1 MPPQRSKQISSSFP
15 ARKSVQNAQRKKNT
29 NVSTD
34 PKPDP
39 QLHKAWLQSL
49 PPPWDFDPNY
59 RHPKGTR
66 TSCLTYAK
74 KTYQLTDREISTLPY
89 RQMKNPHSEKHPMK
103 RYSGDDLW
111 NLKARKCKALQTEMV
126 VDRVVYPG
134 APFRSLPESLPSQ
147 PEAANTSLSSGNT
160 LQTAPRIINDYYL
173 SVPPLIPDPVKI
185 IWRPGEIAGPVT
197 VQDACRLYCVNA
209 LHDIESTQADI
220 YLSDM
225 QITPSDI
232 RDLSSVSPWIDLAT
246 VARRAVQLHG
256 GFYAHRGLVQGK
268 RLLEERHLTAAGKVK
283 SEFEWSPLAPP
294 EGFEP
299 EEDMNDEG
307 DDMNAIMSRRVAVL
321 YPIERIYDEMGQPV
335 GWSPPWGYF

>member
-15 ARKSVQNAQRKKNT
+15 ARKNVQNAQKKKTT
-29 NVSTD
+29 NDSTD
-34 PKPDP
+34 PRPDS

-49 PPPWDFDPNY
+49 PPPWEFDPNY
-59 RHPKGTR
+59 RHAKGTR

-89 RQMKNPHSEKHPMK
+89 RQMKNPHSVKHPMK

-111 NLKARKCKALQTEMV
+111 NLKARKCRALQMEMV

-134 APFRSLPESLPSQ
+134 APFRSLPEPPPPPQ
-147 PEAANTSLSSGNT
+147 PEAANTSLTSGNT
-160 LQTAPRIINDYYL
+160 LQIAPRIINNNYYL
-173 SVPPLIPDPVKI
+173 SVPPLVPDPVKI
-185 IWRPGEIAGPVT
+185 IWRPGEIAGPVA
-197 VQDACRLYCVNA
+197 VQDACRLYC
-209 LHDIESTQADI
+209 
-220 YLSDM
+220 
-225 QITPSDI
+225 ITPSDI
-232 RDLSSVSPWIDLAT
+232 RDLSSVSPWIDLST

-256 GFYAHRGLVQGK
+256 GFFAHRGLVLSK
-268 RLLEERHLTAAGKVK
+268 RLEEERYLTAVGKVK

-294 EGFEP
+294 EEFEP

-321 YPIERIYDEMGQPV
+321 YPIERKYDEMGQPT
-335 GWSPPWGYF
+335 GWSPREYFVVSNWTSDFAHPI